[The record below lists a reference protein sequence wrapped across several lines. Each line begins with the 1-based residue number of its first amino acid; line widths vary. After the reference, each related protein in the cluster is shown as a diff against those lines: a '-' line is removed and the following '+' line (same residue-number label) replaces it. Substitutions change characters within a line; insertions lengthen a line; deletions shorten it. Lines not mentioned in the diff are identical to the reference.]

1 MITATP
7 NSHPYSDRA
16 SDSAQREQTA
26 HDLEL
31 LDAYS
36 RAVIQVVEDVGPTVV
51 HIARQEQ
58 VKDPRH
64 PRHGEWV
71 PTGSGSGV
79 ILAPDGYIL
88 TNAHV
93 VQDAARLEVGLA
105 DGRALPARVVG
116 ADPSTDLAVV
126 RVDTSGLPAAVLGNS
141 ERLRVGQLVVAIGN
155 PLGFE
160 ATVTTGVVSALGR
173 SLRSQS
179 GRLIEDIIQTDAS
192 LNPGNSGGPLVDS
205 HGRVIGINTAIIA
218 GAQGLCFA
226 VPSNTA
232 TWVAGQLI
240 TIGKVKRVY
249 LGFTG
254 RNVALSPGQVVAM
267 GRSTRTGVY
276 IQEVL
281 SGSPLER
288 AGIVRG
294 DLLVTVNDEPAV
306 NIDQVQRTL
315 ARVSAGEPVRLGLL
329 RGTHRSECTVTPAE
343 AG

>member
-1 MITATP
+1 MITTTP
-7 NSHPYSDRA
+7 KNHPYLGRTTDPA
-16 SDSAQREQTA
+16 HREQA
-26 HDLEL
+26 ARDLEL
-31 LDAYS
+31 LDSYS

-51 HIARQEQ
+51 HLARLDQ

-64 PRHGEWV
+64 PRQGEWV

-105 DGRALPARVVG
+105 DGRTLPARVVG

-179 GRLIEDIIQTDAS
+179 GRLIEEIIQTDAA

-205 HGRVIGINTAIIA
+205 HGRVIGINTAIIS

-240 TIGKVKRVY
+240 TTGKVKRVY

-254 RNVALSPGQVVAM
+254 RNVPLSPGQVVAM
-267 GRSTRTGVY
+267 SRTTRTGVY
-276 IQEVL
+276 IHEVL
-281 SGSPLER
+281 PGSPMER

-294 DLLVTVNDEPAV
+294 DLLVTVNGEPAAT
-306 NIDQVQRTL
+306 IDHVQRIL

-329 RGTHRSECTVTPAE
+329 RGTHLSECTVTPVDAE
-343 AG
+343 